1 MLKDA
6 FSNLFHVSRAKE
18 ASIVIVDYTC
28 CHNSK
33 LHDMILITQVTLD
46 TLLHFIHHVLII

>member
-18 ASIVIVDYTC
+18 ASIVIVDYTF
-28 CHNSK
+28 CHNSR
-33 LHDMILITQVTLD
+33 LHDMILRSQVTHD